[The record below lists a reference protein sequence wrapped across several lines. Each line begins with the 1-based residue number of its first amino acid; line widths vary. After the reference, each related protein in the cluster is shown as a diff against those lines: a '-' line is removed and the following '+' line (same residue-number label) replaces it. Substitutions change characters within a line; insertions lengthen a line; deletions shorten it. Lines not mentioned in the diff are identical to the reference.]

1 MISRRHFS
9 IAAVLVC
16 AGCGARTEAQNTA
29 AQAAASGLA
38 AARAGF
44 HTAVQYDSAFG
55 IVMPPAPKTI
65 FSTVSYTSPVGE
77 LGAYLTPD
85 PKDGKQH
92 PAIIWLTGG
101 ESNTI
106 DDMWTPRGR
115 GNDQTAAAYRK
126 AGIVMMLPSLRGGN
140 RNPGKIEAMYGEV
153 DDILA
158 AADYLSALPYVDP
171 KRIYLGG
178 HSTGGTLVALTA
190 EVKGARFRAVIA
202 SGAVEDVALYPP
214 QIMPVDFTK
223 LPREE
228 RVLRAPIAW
237 LPSVEGHLF
246 MIEGDG
252 GNIESLRAMRKVNTN
267 PNITFVE
274 VPNATHFTVL
284 APANEVMARKII
296 TDSGE
301 GPLFS
306 LSAEEITAQIAK
318 GG

>member
-9 IAAVLVC
+9 IAAILAC
-16 AGCGARTEAQNTA
+16 AGCGARTEAQNTP
-29 AQAAASGLA
+29 AQAAPLTLA

-44 HTAVQYDSAFG
+44 RTTVKYDSSFG
-55 IVMPPAPKTI
+55 IVMPPAPKNI

-85 PKDGKQH
+85 PKDGKRH
-92 PAIIWLTGG
+92 PAIIWLSGS

-106 DDMWTPRGR
+106 DEMWTPRDR
-115 GNDQTAAAYRK
+115 GNDQSAAAYRK
-126 AGIVMMLPSLRGGN
+126 AGIIMMLPSLRGGN
-140 RNPGKIEAMYGEV
+140 KNPGKIEAMYGEV

-171 KRIYLGG
+171 KRIFLGG

-237 LPSVEGHLF
+237 LPSVECHLF
-246 MIEGDG
+246 MVEGDG

-267 PNITFVE
+267 PNVTFVE

-284 APANEVMARKII
+284 APLNEVMARKILA
-296 TDSGE
+296 DSGE
-301 GPLFS
+301 GPVFS
-306 LSAEEITAQIAK
+306 LSAEEITAQMAK
-318 GG
+318 G